1 MHVIIE
7 TITHMRTH
15 THSHSHSITSETAGK
30 HFLPEWDLSQ
40 SSDEFD
46 LNIEG
51 EDQTLQHVPI
61 EDWGCTLS
69 DDNN

>member
-1 MHVIIE
+1 MISLSLSLSLSLSFSLV
-7 TITHMRTH
+7 
-15 THSHSHSITSETAGK
+15 HSISDGLTKRLS
-30 HFLPEWDLSQ
+30 EWDLSQ
-40 SSDEFD
+40 SSDDEFD

-69 DDNN
+69 DSEN

>member
-1 MHVIIE
+1 
-7 TITHMRTH
+7 MR
-15 THSHSHSITSETAGK
+15 SMGGEAK
-30 HFLPEWDLSQ
+30 QRLAEWALSD

-69 DDNN
+69 DDDN